1 MSSVDASNTG
11 MDPKVQPNADPM
23 MYQIL
28 TGIFAGLSLILI
40 VVTVWMMIARRT
52 GRSAP
57 IPQIQ
62 GGFSLGSL
70 GAMMSTS

>member
-1 MSSVDASNTG
+1 MSTAGPSGETMDVD
-11 MDPKVQPNADPM
+11 DVQSQQL

-28 TGIFAGLSLILI
+28 TGIFAGLSLIMLI
-40 VVTVWMMIARRT
+40 VTIWVLVARRS

-57 IPQIQ
+57 IPSIQ

-70 GAMMSTS
+70 GSMMSTS